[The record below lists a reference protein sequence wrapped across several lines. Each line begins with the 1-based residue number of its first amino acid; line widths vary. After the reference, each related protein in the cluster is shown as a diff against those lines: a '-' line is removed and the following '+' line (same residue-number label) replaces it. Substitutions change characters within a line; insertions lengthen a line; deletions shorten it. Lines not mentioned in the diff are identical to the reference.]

1 MEGDY
6 RPWEPDEDGRWQ
18 SAQIEVAIGL
28 EGMLAS
34 VYTRD
39 GRRILREGE
48 IEKELARKDAE
59 LERLRRLLD
68 ERQGM
73 KE

>member
-1 MEGDY
+1 LNEY
-6 RPWEPDEDGRWQ
+6 RNRTDGVRWQ

-28 EGMLAS
+28 EGMLAT

-39 GRRILREGE
+39 GRRMLREGE
-48 IEKELARKDAE
+48 IAEALARKDAE

-73 KE
+73 SD

>member
-1 MEGDY
+1 M
-6 RPWEPDEDGRWQ
+6 
-18 SAQIEVAIGL
+18 AIGL
-28 EGMLAS
+28 EGMLAT

-48 IEKELARKDAE
+48 IEEERARLREELARKDAE

-68 ERQGM
+68 DRSTQ
-73 KE
+73 

>member
-1 MEGDY
+1 LNEY
-6 RPWEPDEDGRWQ
+6 RWR

-34 VYTRD
+34 IYTPD

-48 IEKELARKDAE
+48 IEEEQARLCEEMARKDAE

-68 ERQGM
+68 ER
-73 KE
+73 

>member
-1 MEGDY
+1 M
-6 RPWEPDEDGRWQ
+6 PWEPDEDGRWQ

-28 EGMLAS
+28 EGTLVS

-39 GRRILREGE
+39 GRRMLREGE
-48 IEKELARKDAE
+48 IEEERARLREEMARKDAE

-68 ERQGM
+68 ER
-73 KE
+73 